1 MSLNSTNVINRH
13 AIYQTSYD
21 KSIDA
26 APLSLLVEGGGG
38 IFIAVLK
45 EINVTRC
52 NIPILIYLNR

>member
-1 MSLNSTNVINRH
+1 MIKVLTLPHYPYWWR
-13 AIYQTSYD
+13 
-21 KSIDA
+21 
-26 APLSLLVEGGGG
+26 GGG